1 MGAYNSKVDYKYE
14 DSQGWGDLLTKYGTA
29 TFQYDEI
36 GNLTSDGTWNYSWRH
51 GRELASM
58 SNGSTTW
65 TYTYNTDGLRIGRTD
80 GINTYTYVYNGSQ
93 LRQMK
98 KGNDVLFFTYDADG
112 RPMSVTHQYI
122 TNGYVQ
128 TVDTYYYVTN
138 LQGDVIAILD
148 SIGQKAVEYVYDAWG
163 RICSPVDYSQLA
175 GIAWLNPLR
184 YRGYVYDRETG
195 LYYLQSRYYNPTWG
209 RFINADDTAYLGAD
223 GTPLSYNLFAYCGNN
238 PVMGYDPTGHWD
250 WGTFWSG
257 FGMVATAIGAIALS
271 VTTFGAG
278 IPLAMSLIA
287 GVTLGAGVL
296 TGINGVATI
305 VEAGSD
311 GYNFMRD
318 GLFNEVLGLS
328 DSAYNVYSGITE
340 GVAIAGSMILGFY
353 HTTGQYKAAKASQ
366 EYLGKGYSTAGK
378 NRWLSKD
385 GLRQVRWDTT
395 HHPYKGKTSPLHFNW
410 YEYASPIGPG
420 IHGKPIKDIH
430 IWLKLFSYYS

>member
-1 MGAYNSKVDYKYE
+1 
-14 DSQGWGDLLTKYGTA
+14 
-29 TFQYDEI
+29 
-36 GNLTSDGTWNYSWRH
+36 
-51 GRELASM
+51 M

-223 GTPLSYNLFAYCGNN
+223 GTLLSYNLFAYCGNN
-238 PVMGYDPTGHWD
+238 PVMYADPTGHSATLALIL
-250 WGTFWSG
+250 GITAMVG
-257 FGMVATAIGAIALS
+257 FGLT
-271 VTTFGAG
+271 
-278 IPLAMSLIA
+278 IA
-287 GVTLGAGVL
+287 GVATDNNILTAVGLTMVAAPALISGGMAISLMTPVGMGVGLTTGVAGLGTGLFASAEYQEAFTGNNWMLDTGMSEGWYNGLMLTTAGIATLGTVASGFVHSFNINSIQSIGRFGKYGESGYPGIKFTTAAGKTRVL
-296 TGINGVATI
+296 T
-305 VEAGSD
+305 
-311 GYNFMRD
+311 F
-318 GLFNEVLGLS
+318 
-328 DSAYNVYSGITE
+328 
-340 GVAIAGSMILGFY
+340 
-353 HTTGQYKAAKASQ
+353 HTHSHV
-366 EYLGKGYSTAGK
+366 LGKGMSQWHWQLQKWNPLVNEAAGTIHK
-378 NRWLSKD
+378 WLWWN
-385 GLRQVRWDTT
+385 LRR
-395 HHPYKGKTSPLHFNW
+395 F
-410 YEYASPIGPG
+410 
-420 IHGKPIKDIH
+420 
-430 IWLKLFSYYS
+430 